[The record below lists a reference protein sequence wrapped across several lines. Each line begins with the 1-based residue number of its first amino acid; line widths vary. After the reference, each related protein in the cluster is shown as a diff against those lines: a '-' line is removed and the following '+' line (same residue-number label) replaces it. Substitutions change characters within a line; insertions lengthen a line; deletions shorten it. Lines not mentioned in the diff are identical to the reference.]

1 MTRAY
6 GAVVFG
12 SGEDLMKFYIQTFG
26 CQMNVNESQ
35 KVEALL
41 LARGFERAESPESS
55 DIVLVNTCSVREKP
69 ERKVFSFV
77 GRLKAPGR
85 IIGVMGCVA
94 QQYGEKMTEREGA
107 IDFVVGTQNLHKV
120 PEILTAVLQEKTKRV
135 ETEFYSPETS
145 LEIFKVPLSSPKVSA
160 YVTVMQGCDR
170 FCSYCIVPFVRGRE
184 RSRPSA
190 EILEEVKTLAEKGV
204 KEIILLGQNVNRYG
218 LDRGNDLTFP
228 RLLRKIDSIEGIA
241 RVRFVTSHPAS
252 LDNETIRLFGELET
266 ICESIHLPFQSGSD
280 RILKMMGRG
289 YSRALYLD
297 RIEKLREVQPEIA
310 LSADVM
316 VGFPGETEE
325 DFRKTLSLM
334 ETVRFDTLFSFRY
347 TPRPMTRAAEY
358 PSQIPEEVKLERL
371 QTLQALQYEIT
382 LEKNRLQVGKI
393 KKVLVEKP
401 SKRPVGFMMGRARD
415 NRVVNFEGSQELV
428 GKEIEV
434 RIVEGYQ
441 NSLLGRVE
449 ESYVH

>member
-1 MTRAY
+1 
-6 GAVVFG
+6 
-12 SGEDLMKFYIQTFG
+12 MKFFIQTFG

-41 LARGFERAESPESS
+41 LGHGLERAETPESS
-55 DIVLVNTCSVREKP
+55 DVLLINTCSVREKP

-94 QQYGEKMTEREGA
+94 QQYGERMTERERA
-107 IDFVVGTQNLHKV
+107 IDFVIGTQNLHRV
-120 PEILTAVLQEKTKRV
+120 PEILETVLRDKSKRV
-135 ETEFYSPETS
+135 ETRFYSPETS
-145 LEIFKVPLSSPKVSA
+145 LEIFKAPLTSPKVSS
-160 YVTVMQGCDR
+160 YVTIMQGCDR

-184 RSRPSA
+184 RSRPSS
-190 EILEEVKTLAEKGV
+190 EVLEEVKALAEKGV

-218 LDRGNDLTFP
+218 MDRGNDLTFP
-228 RLLRKIDSIEGIA
+228 QLLRKIDSIEKIA

-252 LDNETIRLFGELET
+252 LDDETIRLFGELES

-280 RILKMMGRG
+280 RVLKMMGRG
-289 YSRALYLD
+289 YSRALYLEK
-297 RIEKLREVQPEIA
+297 IEKLREIQPEIA

-325 DFRKTLSLM
+325 DFKETLSLL
-334 ETVRFDTLFSFRY
+334 ETVQFDTLFSFRY

-358 PSQIPEEVKLERL
+358 PNQIPEEVKLERL
-371 QTLQALQYEIT
+371 QTLQALQSEIT
-382 LEKNRLQVGKI
+382 LKKNRLQVGKV

-401 SKRPVGFMMGRARD
+401 SKRPDRFMMGRTRD
-415 NRVVNFEGSQELV
+415 NRVVNFEGPSDLV
-428 GKEIEV
+428 GREIEV
-434 RIVEGYQ
+434 RIIKGYQ
-441 NSLLGRVE
+441 NSLLGKME
-449 ESYVH
+449 EYHVY

>member
-1 MTRAY
+1 
-6 GAVVFG
+6 
-12 SGEDLMKFYIQTFG
+12 MKFYIQTFG

-35 KVEALL
+35 KVETLL
-41 LARGFERAESPESS
+41 LDRGFERAESPESS

-94 QQYGEKMTEREGA
+94 QQYGERMTEREGA

-120 PEILTAVLQEKTKRV
+120 PEILTAVLREKTKRV
-135 ETEFYSPETS
+135 ETEFYPPETS
-145 LEIFKVPLSSPKVSA
+145 LEIFKAPLSSPKVSA

-252 LDNETIRLFGELET
+252 LDDETIRLFGELET

-280 RILKMMGRG
+280 RILKMMGLLFPA
-289 YSRALYLD
+289 S
-297 RIEKLREVQPEIA
+297 
-310 LSADVM
+310 
-316 VGFPGETEE
+316 GFLNAG
-325 DFRKTLSLM
+325 
-334 ETVRFDTLFSFRY
+334 
-347 TPRPMTRAAEY
+347 
-358 PSQIPEEVKLERL
+358 IIRL
-371 QTLQALQYEIT
+371 I
-382 LEKNRLQVGKI
+382 NNIHVI
-393 KKVLVEKP
+393 
-401 SKRPVGFMMGRARD
+401 
-415 NRVVNFEGSQELV
+415 
-428 GKEIEV
+428 
-434 RIVEGYQ
+434 
-441 NSLLGRVE
+441 
-449 ESYVH
+449 